1 MLTGSAVW
9 CCPHRSV
16 AGMLGNVGILFRPL
30 MRLHHKG
37 GGRRAEPYEEA
48 ILRDL
53 PQKGHKLLVRI
64 DSATIRDFEA

>member
-1 MLTGSAVW
+1 
-9 CCPHRSV
+9 
-16 AGMLGNVGILFRPL
+16 MLGNVGILFRPL